1 MEKFNKNKVLLH
13 VILWVCYMYFPILLN
28 LLPSDAT
35 LQLFTDEG
43 KITIQLYIILFIN
56 FFSILIFYL
65 NSEILIPKVL
75 KTRGMI
81 LYAVIVVA
89 IFYALG
95 NLNYML
101 KSALFEQFKYK
112 YFSPST
118 LMLLISVFAISIG
131 YRFFMDYNNA
141 QINQRELES
150 ERMKSELSFLRSQ
163 ISPHFMFNLL
173 NSLVS
178 LARKKSDMVEPVLI
192 KMSELLRYMLYES
205 DDSLVTLDKELKYL
219 QSYIDLQKLR
229 FGGYVQINFE
239 SYNVTSS
246 KTIEPMLLI
255 PFIENSF
262 KHGVS
267 LVKSPTIDI
276 LMQIEE
282 NKLIFEVE
290 NKFNS
295 DFVETKDGNSGIG
308 LHNVRRRLELLYP
321 NNHEL
326 IISQE
331 NGLYSVRLELTLK
344 TSFKP
349 NPRNIQS
356 RVLESTVYQ

>member
-1 MEKFNKNKVLLH
+1 
-13 VILWVCYMYFPILLN
+13 
-28 LLPSDAT
+28 
-35 LQLFTDEG
+35 
-43 KITIQLYIILFIN
+43 
-56 FFSILIFYL
+56 
-65 NSEILIPKVL
+65 
-75 KTRGMI
+75 GMI

-163 ISPHFMFNLL
+163 ISPHFMFNL
-173 NSLVS
+173 
-178 LARKKSDMVEPVLI
+178 VEPVLI

-219 QSYIDLQKLR
+219 ESYIDLQKLR
-229 FGGYVQINFE
+229 FGGYVLINFE

-267 LVKSPTIDI
+267 LVKSPTINI

-282 NKLIFEVE
+282 NRLIFEVE
-290 NKFNS
+290 NKFNG

-308 LHNVRRRLELLYP
+308 LQNVRRRLELLYP

-326 IISQE
+326 LISQE
-331 NGLYSVRLELTLK
+331 NGIYSVRLELTLK
-344 TSFKP
+344 TSFKQ
-349 NPRNIQS
+349 NPGNIQS
-356 RVLESTVYQ
+356 RVLESAVYQ

>member
-13 VILWVCYMYFPILLN
+13 VILWICYMYFPILLI
-28 LLPSDAT
+28 LLPNDAT

-56 FFSILIFYL
+56 SFSILLFYL
-65 NSEILIPKVL
+65 NSEVLIPKIL
-75 KTRGMI
+75 KPRGMI
-81 LYAVIVVA
+81 LYAVVVVA
-89 IFYALG
+89 IFYGLG
-95 NLNYML
+95 NLNFMF
-101 KSALFEQFKYK
+101 KSVLFEQFKYK

-118 LMLLISVFAISIG
+118 LMLFISVFAISIG
-131 YRFFMDYNNA
+131 YRFFMDFNSA
-141 QINQRELES
+141 QSNQRELES

-205 DDSLVTLDKELKYL
+205 DDSFVTLDKELKYL

-229 FGGYVQINFE
+229 FGGYVKINFE
-239 SYNVTSS
+239 SYNVNSS
-246 KTIEPMLLI
+246 KRIEPMLLI

-262 KHGVS
+262 KHGIS

-276 LMQIEE
+276 LMQMEE

-290 NKFNS
+290 NKFND
-295 DFVETKDGNSGIG
+295 DFIEAKDENSGIG

-321 NNHEL
+321 GSHTL
-326 IISQE
+326 TISQ
-331 NGLYSVRLELTLK
+331 NDGLYSVRLELNLK
-344 TSFKP
+344 TSLMPTQRPSKSK
-349 NPRNIQS
+349 N
-356 RVLESTVYQ
+356 VESAVYQ